1 MKHPGPNALLASGL
15 TRRSVGLTPA
25 HVALIRML
33 AAVAVEDYLREI
45 ESDEAVQNNGEQHED
60 LA

>member
-1 MKHPGPNALLASGL
+1 MNRPPTHTPLASGL
-15 TRRSVGLTPA
+15 SRNSTGLTSA

-33 AAVAVEDYLREI
+33 AAVAVEDYLCEI